1 MISGVLETV
10 QVQLFY
16 GSKEVR
22 YGMEGVDLSEFSS
35 VVKEVKRAD
44 ERSGGGMTNWL
55 YNAISLDSE
64 QYGLSVMTLFNRS
77 TPPLWELMTFEGT
90 RNWSYDKC
98 M

>member
-44 ERSGGGMTNWL
+44 ERSGGGHDQLAVQCNITRFG
-55 YNAISLDSE
+55 AIWVVGNDTI
-64 QYGLSVMTLFNRS
+64 QQKYS
-77 TPPLWELMTFEGT
+77 TIVGA
-90 RNWSYDKC
+90 YDI
-98 M
+98 